1 MVLFYHNNY
10 YIGFS
15 QQKAY
20 WFLVSLFLWCG
31 FVNFVR
37 RPLVCAQPPRW
48 KIIYYMFLFI
58 IFWNAKIIYYSYVF
72 KEAKLAKFIRY
83 EALWKLY
90 IFYHK
95 VLGDVVKWWRFWGLW
110 GTLENREVVSCEVVK
125 LKYFAFW
132 RDSSLC
138 CPSFRMTRFCFL
150 LTIRNLNYFWSTKI

>member
-1 MVLFYHNNY
+1 MALFYHNNY

-15 QQKAY
+15 QQKAC

-31 FVNFVR
+31 FDY
-37 RPLVCAQPPRW
+37 AQPP
-48 KIIYYMFLFI
+48 KVEIYFYYMFLFI

-95 VLGDVVKWWRFWGLW
+95 VHWDGVKWWRFWGLR
-110 GTLENREVVSCEVVK
+110 GTLEIVK
-125 LKYFAFW
+125 MWSWNIFLFEEILHFAALRSEW
-132 RDSSLC
+132 QSSVLY
-138 CPSFRMTRFCFL
+138 SR
-150 LTIRNLNYFWSTKI
+150 IRNMNYQCF